1 MNNISLTNLYKS
13 KLFRD
18 IDIALARLL
27 ARLAPNDPPA
37 VPLAA
42 LLASRAAGEGHVCI
56 DLHQW
61 AGHELKASNESPPLG
76 RCPDLEPWIDQLR
89 SSAMVAAADSHCPL
103 VCDRY
108 GRVYLQRLY
117 RHEQQLAQ
125 RLRQRAASA
134 GQTLSPDQ
142 MKQVQSLL
150 NRYFG
155 NPPSDGPPD
164 WQKIAAAITLLKRLC
179 IISGA
184 PGTGK
189 TTTVAKFLGVLIE
202 WTQENP
208 LRIHLCAPTGKA
220 AARLG
225 ASLSDASLSMDC
237 PPSVAAALGKL
248 DTSTIHRLLRP
259 KPGGRAFVFNA
270 RNPLPTDVVV
280 VDEASMVDLVL
291 MDRLVQAVPKEA
303 RLIILGDKDQLA
315 SVEAGAVFGDLCQ
328 GARGKIYS
336 TVMRDSIF
344 ALTGVSLSSAEHHA
358 PAALPLAD
366 CTVVLQ
372 KNYRFDHKE
381 GIGALTQ
388 AINHGDSGRIKQLL
402 QKDPK
407 APVRWEQWRSPS
419 EFHKLLAAHV
429 LRGYETYL
437 TSREPEEA
445 LLHFN
450 RFMILGAL
458 VRGPFGVAQLN
469 ETATDLLQKAG
480 LIKRTRPWFK
490 GRPVM
495 MTRNSYRTG
504 LFNGDIGLTWP
515 NSDGRLSVWFQ
526 RESGELRAMSPQ
538 RLPDHQTAFA
548 MTVHKSQGSE
558 FDSALLVLP
567 DQDTPVLNREL
578 IYTGC
583 SRARHQ
589 LTLMAQADTIDLA
602 VSRTVK
608 RSSGLS
614 DALREES
621 GKTA

>member
-1 MNNISLTNLYKS
+1 MNNISLTNLYNS

-42 LLASRAAGEGHVCI
+42 LLVSRAAGEGHVCI

-89 SSAMVAAADSHCPL
+89 SSAMVGAADNHCPL
-103 VCDRY
+103 VCDRH

-134 GQTLSPDQ
+134 GQTMSPDRMEQ
-142 MKQVQSLL
+142 IRSLL

-155 NPPSDGPPD
+155 HSPVGRVAGLAKNRCRGHAPKTALYHFRSARYRQDNDRCKIFGRLDRIDDGSAPAHPPLCPNRQSRCPVGGIAIRCQPVDGLP
-164 WQKIAAAITLLKRLC
+164 AIGRC
-179 IISGA
+179 S
-184 PGTGK
+184 TGE
-189 TTTVAKFLGVLIE
+189 LE
-202 WTQENP
+202 
-208 LRIHLCAPTGKA
+208 
-220 AARLG
+220 
-225 ASLSDASLSMDC
+225 
-237 PPSVAAALGKL
+237 
-248 DTSTIHRLLRP
+248 TSTIHRLL
-259 KPGGRAFVFNA
+259 KTQPGGRGFVFNA
-270 RNPLPTDVVV
+270 KNPLPTDVVV

-291 MDRLVQAVPKEA
+291 MDRLVQAVPEEA
-303 RLIILGDKDQLA
+303 RLVILGDKDQLA
-315 SVEAGAVFGDLCQ
+315 SVEAGAVFGDLCR
-328 GARGKIYS
+328 GAREKSYS

-344 ALTGVSLSSAEHHA
+344 ALTRVTLPSAEQHE

-372 KNYRFDHKE
+372 KNYRFDQKE
-381 GIGALTQ
+381 GIGALTR
-388 AINHGDSGRIKQLL
+388 AVNLGDSGRIKQLL

-407 APVRWEQWRSPS
+407 ATVRWEQWRSRS

-429 LRGYETYL
+429 LKGYETYL

-445 LLHFN
+445 LSHFN
-450 RFMILGAL
+450 RFMILCAL
-458 VRGPFGVAQLN
+458 VKGPFGVEQLN
-469 ETATDLLQKAG
+469 QTATDLLQKAG

-495 MTRNSYRTG
+495 ITRNNYRIG

-515 NSDGRLSVWFQ
+515 DSDGRLSVWFQ
-526 RESGELRAMSPQ
+526 RESGELRAISPQ
-538 RLPDHQTAFA
+538 RLPEHQTAFA

-558 FDSALLVLP
+558 FDSALLILP
-567 DQDTPVLNREL
+567 DQDTPVLSREL
-578 IYTGC
+578 VYTGC
-583 SRARHQ
+583 SRARQQ
-589 LTLMAQADTIDLA
+589 LILMAQEDTIDQAL
-602 VSRTVK
+602 SRTIQ
-608 RSSGLS
+608 RTSGLS
-614 DALREES
+614 DALWEEP
-621 GKTA
+621 GKKG